1 MLHKALV
8 DSLPD
13 MNLGND
19 EEEEEDDVVPLDF
32 RTALMQDKIIIQA
45 KPLEFKEDDYFLTEE
60 SAKNTNV
67 DKMDLDSYLEAVKK

>member
-19 EEEEEDDVVPLDF
+19 EEEEEDEVVPLDF

>member
-32 RTALMQDKIIIQA
+32 RTALIQDKIII
-45 KPLEFKEDDYFLTEE
+45 
-60 SAKNTNV
+60 
-67 DKMDLDSYLEAVKK
+67 